1 MDVHPTKNGIYRYW
15 PIPNWWFNF
24 GMFFFC
30 DWNREAPWQ
39 VLDRHQRYG
48 RLQVDDM
55 VFARHST
62 CKIWGSYGIKC
73 KQTRNLGFFFLSKRR
88 DMSKCGNDLGQFFS
102 NALSHL
108 SQKTKAPREH
118 LKNST
123 SDGIFTMDFLW
134 IFHTPFGEDSL
145 RRP

>member
-1 MDVHPTKNGIYRYW
+1 MADYRLMT
-15 PIPNWWFNF
+15 WFS
-24 GMFFFC
+24 
-30 DWNREAPWQ
+30 
-39 VLDRHQRYG
+39 LDIQLAKSG
-48 RLQVDDM
+48 
-55 VFARHST
+55 ARTESNAN
-62 CKIWGSYGIKC
+62 
-73 KQTRNLGFFFLSKRR
+73 KQGTSAFFFLSKRR